1 MAFSVS
7 APTPTQDPRAPEVPT
22 VRIPG
27 QPGALARYEG
37 LLVGAAS
44 VLVFVAVWQLAA
56 FRRVVPELFLP
67 GPLDIFNAFVAY
79 VAKGSIWPDM
89 WVSGQELIYGFALS
103 IIIGLPLGML
113 MGWYRR
119 LNEAL
124 DPFVTFFYSI
134 PRVAL
139 TPLLIIWF
147 GIGLWSKTIII
158 ALVVIFPVTIGTVA
172 GIRSTDRSLLEVA
185 TSMGAGRL
193 DTLRKVMVPWAL
205 SFILSGARIGVGRGV
220 IGIFV
225 AELFGGASKG
235 VGLMITNAA
244 SVFNTPLLF
253 VGIIVLAVMGVA
265 VTSVLRYLERRMAP
279 WRTQSVV

>member
-1 MAFSVS
+1 MNRRSL
-7 APTPTQDPRAPEVPT
+7 P
-22 VRIPG
+22 VRWG
-27 QPGALARYEG
+27 RFLASG
-37 LLVGAAS
+37 VVGI
-44 VLVFVAVWQLAA
+44 AVWHFMAVS
-56 FRRVVPELFLP
+56 VVRNPLFLP
-67 GPLDIFNAFVAY
+67 TPVAVLVSAIETIRSGELFSDFKISLTY
-79 VAKGSIWPDM
+79 FAVGSALGFAGGVVLGVLLGASQKIADYIDP
-89 WVSGQELIYGFALS
+89 WVSAAYTA
-103 IIIGLPLGML
+103 PL
-113 MGWYRR
+113 
-119 LNEAL
+119 
-124 DPFVTFFYSI
+124 
-134 PRVAL
+134 VAL

-158 ALVVIFPVTIGTVA
+158 ALLVVFPVTIGTVA

-193 DTLRKVMVPWAL
+193 DVLRKVMVPWAL

-265 VTSVLRYLERRMAP
+265 VTGGLRYLERRMAP
-279 WRTQSVV
+279 WRTQSIV

>member
-1 MAFSVS
+1 V
-7 APTPTQDPRAPEVPT
+7 RA
-22 VRIPG
+22 RSLA
-27 QPGALARYEG
+27 PGALRAARI
-37 LLVGAAS
+37 AAS
-44 VLVFVAVWQLAA
+44 GAVGLAVWQFFAVAVVRNPLFVPTPGAVLTAVLEIVRSGELLTNLEVSLSYFATGSLLGFAA
-56 FRRVVPELFLP
+56 GVLLGILLGASPRVAE
-67 GPLDIFNAFVAY
+67 Y
-79 VAKGSIWPDM
+79 VDP
-89 WVSGQELIYGFALS
+89 WVSAAYTA
-103 IIIGLPLGML
+103 PL
-113 MGWYRR
+113 
-119 LNEAL
+119 
-124 DPFVTFFYSI
+124 
-134 PRVAL
+134 VAL

-158 ALVVIFPVTIGTVA
+158 ALLVVFPVAIGTVA

-225 AELFGGASKG
+225 AELFGGASRG